1 MGSAQNGKERCS
13 IDPGSI
19 HDRSNPAR
27 PVLRHRGPHAGS
39 RRRLP
44 AHERASVLARLAGAR
59 PGRALVGYLI
69 FTVGLG
75 IGDTDIFDWGGVLSA
90 LIGTV
95 IVLVIATWILRR
107 RAAHHVSS

>member
-1 MGSAQNGKERCS
+1 MIGAILLGLFCGIVARMLV
-13 IDPGSI
+13 PGDAFRHMSG
-19 HDRSNPAR
+19 
-27 PVLRHRGPHAGS
+27 PVSWLVS
-39 RRRLP
+39 
-44 AHERASVLARLAGAR
+44 LALGLAG
-59 PGRALVGYLI
+59 ALVGYLI

-107 RAAHHVSS
+107 RAAHKVSS

>member
-1 MGSAQNGKERCS
+1 MS
-13 IDPGSI
+13 
-19 HDRSNPAR
+19 
-27 PVLRHRGPHAGS
+27 GPESWLVSLG
-39 RRRLP
+39 LGL
-44 AHERASVLARLAGAR
+44 VG
-59 PGRALVGYLI
+59 ALVGYLI

>member
-1 MGSAQNGKERCS
+1 MIGAILLGLFCGIVARMLV
-13 IDPGSI
+13 PGDAFRNMSG
-19 HDRSNPAR
+19 
-27 PVLRHRGPHAGS
+27 PVSWLVS
-39 RRRLP
+39 
-44 AHERASVLARLAGAR
+44 LALGLV
-59 PGRALVGYLI
+59 GALVGYLI

-107 RAAHHVSS
+107 RAAHKVSS